1 MGEVGAALVGS
12 RGGGLH
18 TGATVQ
24 GCILAFLWVGVPSRN
39 QRWVRLCWV
48 VRKAPEGTALQSCA
62 LPPAAALPHGEHNF
76 PGVTAQSREPS
87 SVLGQEVSLLPG
99 MPQPML
105 PALVGAWSSCTAASA
120 GASALP
126 ALLPSP
132 HVIL

>member
-39 QRWVRLCWV
+39 QHWVRLCWV

-76 PGVTAQSREPS
+76 PGVMPRAM
-87 SVLGQEVSLLPG
+87 GQAVYWVSLLPG

-105 PALVGAWSSCTAASA
+105 PALVGARSSCTAASA
-120 GASALP
+120 GASAPP

-132 HVIL
+132 RVIL